1 LHELWP
7 RLPKGAGLLPFVRNH
22 RKDLLSMTSPDAAG
36 TAAACAAPATVRAYF
51 FISAPADPG
60 LLPRLIEPVAKLGA
74 VPARVHA
81 SRESGDGS
89 ELTVELR
96 LAGVAPRTA
105 DLIGRALRAVVGI
118 RQVMAVVEPEGAD

>member
-1 LHELWP
+1 MPSQAVAARAVAP
-7 RLPKGAGLLPFVRNH
+7 RAQAR
-22 RKDLLSMTSPDAAG
+22 
-36 TAAACAAPATVRAYF
+36 TVRAYF

-89 ELTVELR
+89 ELTVDLR

-105 DLIGRALRAVVGI
+105 DLIGRALRAVVGV
-118 RQVMAVVEPEGAD
+118 RQVRAVVEIETAD

>member
-1 LHELWP
+1 
-7 RLPKGAGLLPFVRNH
+7 
-22 RKDLLSMTSPDAAG
+22 MTSPVSAPGAP
-36 TAAACAAPATVRAYF
+36 CAEPDTVRAYF

-74 VPARVHA
+74 VPARLHA

-89 ELTVELR
+89 ELTVDLR

-105 DLIGRALRAVVGI
+105 DLVGRALRAVVGV
-118 RQVMAVVEPEGAD
+118 RHVMSVIEPERSD

>member
-1 LHELWP
+1 
-7 RLPKGAGLLPFVRNH
+7 
-22 RKDLLSMTSPDAAG
+22 MTSLVVSASGAAS
-36 TAAACAAPATVRAYF
+36 AEPHTVRAYF

-60 LLPRLIEPVAKLGA
+60 LLPRLIEPVAKMGA

-89 ELTVELR
+89 EITVDLR

-105 DLIGRALRAVVGI
+105 DLIGRALRAVVGV
-118 RQVMAVVEPEGAD
+118 RQVRAVIEAERTD

>member
-1 LHELWP
+1 
-7 RLPKGAGLLPFVRNH
+7 
-22 RKDLLSMTSPDAAG
+22 MTSPVVAAAG
-36 TAAACAAPATVRAYF
+36 GSGPAPATVRAYF

-89 ELTVELR
+89 ELTIDLR
-96 LAGVAPRTA
+96 LVGVPPRTA
-105 DLIGRALRAVVGI
+105 DLIERALRAVVGV
-118 RQVMAVVEPEGAD
+118 RQVMAVVEPESAD

>member
-1 LHELWP
+1 MSSP
-7 RLPKGAGLLPFVRNH
+7 VIVATGAPE
-22 RKDLLSMTSPDAAG
+22 AE
-36 TAAACAAPATVRAYF
+36 CATVRAYF

-81 SRESGDGS
+81 SCEAGDGT
-89 ELTVELR
+89 ELTVDLR

-105 DLIGRALRAVVGI
+105 DLIERALRAVVGV
-118 RQVMAVVEPEGAD
+118 RQVMAVVEAESAD

>member
-1 LHELWP
+1 
-7 RLPKGAGLLPFVRNH
+7 
-22 RKDLLSMTSPDAAG
+22 MTSPVVSAAG
-36 TAAACAAPATVRAYF
+36 AGSAEPRTVRAYF

-74 VPARVHA
+74 VPARIHA

-89 ELTVELR
+89 ELTVDLR

-105 DLIGRALRAVVGI
+105 DLIGRALRAVVGV
-118 RQVMAVVEPEGAD
+118 RQVRAVVEIEVAD